1 MLLKNLQISPVL
13 ESPFNK
19 FEAMRVSSKL
29 VEDDF
34 QIFISSLGQ
43 KKKIIPFSGNTGGK
57 KKSSTRLPQIYFS
70 NRFFGDIHF
79 SSLV

>member
-19 FEAMRVSSKL
+19 FEAMRISSKL

-43 KKKIIPFSGNTGGK
+43 KKKLFLFPEIRVARKNLQPGSRKFIFLIDFSEIFTF
-57 KKSSTRLPQIYFS
+57 L
-70 NRFFGDIHF
+70 
-79 SSLV
+79 L